1 MRSNVNPQKIEQLM
15 QALGREARGY
25 GCIYFTGGAS
35 ALLIGW
41 RSSTVDI
48 DIRLDPE
55 PPGIFQAIAKL
66 KQQLN
71 LNIEL
76 ASPQDFLPPL
86 PGWRDRSIFIGRQG
100 QVSFDRDDFTAQAL
114 AKLSR
119 GFDRD
124 TNDVR
129 AMYEQEL
136 FYLKELRDCF
146 EAIEPEL
153 IRFPSLDPD
162 ALRKRVETFIE
173 QLEGKEDNYDLK

>member
-15 QALGREARGY
+15 RALGRDARGS

-55 PPGIFQAIAKL
+55 PPGIFQAIARL
-66 KQQLN
+66 KRELN
-71 LNIEL
+71 INIEL

-86 PGWRDRSIFIGRQG
+86 PGWRGRSVFIGRQG
-100 QVSFDRDDFTAQAL
+100 KISFYHYDFTAQAL
-114 AKLSR
+114 SKLSR
-119 GFDRD
+119 GYDRD
-124 TNDVR
+124 LNDVQ
-129 AMYEQEL
+129 AMHEQKL
-136 FYLKELRDCF
+136 FSLRKLYDCF

-153 IRFPSLDPD
+153 IRFPALDPD
-162 ALRKRVETFIE
+162 VLKDRVEHFIE
-173 QLEGKEDNYDLK
+173 RFEPQPEEGQR